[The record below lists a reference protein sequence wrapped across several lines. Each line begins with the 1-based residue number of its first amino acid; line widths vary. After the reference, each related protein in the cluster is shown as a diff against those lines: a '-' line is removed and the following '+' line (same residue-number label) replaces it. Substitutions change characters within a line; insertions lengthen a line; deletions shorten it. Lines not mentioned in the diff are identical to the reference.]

1 MNVKVTLDV
10 LEQLS
15 TWTASGD
22 LLKATRIGIEVNA
35 LRKNESQPDSVKDLA
50 RDLVAK
56 WKRDVEAA
64 KGPLSSPQA
73 AGKSHTLPLTKT
85 AAAEQDALPSSSST
99 VSSGNGGGR
108 TLASDGL
115 VVPKNKDKIRV
126 KCVEMLYGALA
137 TASEV
142 AGKIILSKA
151 DAIET
156 SVFKDHGDT
165 VDTKYKTRIRS
176 LVSNLKDRGN
186 SELRKSLLSG
196 SLPPSQ
202 FSKMTPEE
210 MMSND
215 LKKKVEE
222 AIKASIQEATT
233 ASDNQSETDMF
244 RCGKC
249 KQRKTKYYQMQTRSA
264 DEPMTTFV
272 TCINC
277 NNRWKFC

>member
-1 MNVKVTLDV
+1 M
-10 LEQLS
+10 
-15 TWTASGD
+15 
-22 LLKATRIGIEVNA
+22 NA
-35 LRKNESQPDSVKDLA
+35 LRKSESQPETVKDLA

-56 WKRDVEAA
+56 WKKDVEAA
-64 KGPLSSPQA
+64 KGQPLSSPVA
-73 AGKSHTLPLTKT
+73 KSIPPPKSSSV
-85 AAAEQDALPSSSST
+85 EQDALASSSST
-99 VSSGNGGGR
+99 VSSGNGAGR
-108 TLASDGL
+108 TVASDGII
-115 VVPKNKDKIRV
+115 VPKSKDKIRV
-126 KCVEMLYGALA
+126 KCIEMLYGALA
-137 TASEV
+137 TASQV
-142 AGKIILSKA
+142 DGKRILSKA

-156 SVFKDHGDT
+156 AVFMDHGDT
-165 VDTKYKTRIRS
+165 VDAKYKARIRS

-186 SELRKSLLSG
+186 IELRESLLSG
-196 SLPPSQ
+196 SLQPSR

-222 AIKASIQEATT
+222 AIKDSIQEATT
-233 ASDNQSETDMF
+233 ATDNQSETDMF

-277 NNRWKFC
+277 DNRWKFC